1 MPTSRVQ
8 NERELREA
16 TCGYHSTARA
26 ASAKGLAGRV
36 AEDFRR
42 WKAQLGRH
50 RNQENEKEMIAP
62 AEERRWVGLYQRK
75 RSSQA
80 LRRRI
85 LKGNIQPS

>member
-26 ASAKGLAGRV
+26 ASAKDLAGRV

-42 WKAQLGRH
+42 WKA
-50 RNQENEKEMIAP
+50 
-62 AEERRWVGLYQRK
+62 
-75 RSSQA
+75 
-80 LRRRI
+80 
-85 LKGNIQPS
+85 